1 MLIRKKKAAILD
13 EVLQT
18 SAVLALS
25 KELITAGQDSPQCDK
40 CDSKMVQKT
49 EREIKRRDETNEGEI
64 KRREKKKKKSQNVVR
79 QKETKGAQWRPLW
92 QNFPECSLIA
102 GD

>member
-1 MLIRKKKAAILD
+1 MD

-49 EREIKRRDETNEGEI
+49 QREIKHRDETNEGEI
-64 KRREKKKKKSQNVVR
+64 KRRDRKNSQNVVR
-79 QKETKGAQWRPLW
+79 QKETQGAQWRPLW
-92 QNFPECSLIA
+92 HDFPECSLIA

>member
-1 MLIRKKKAAILD
+1 MD

-49 EREIKRRDETNEGEI
+49 QREIKHRDETNEGEI
-64 KRREKKKKKSQNVVR
+64 KRRDRKKKPKCG
-79 QKETKGAQWRPLW
+79 ETERDSGRSMEALV
-92 QNFPECSLIA
+92 A
-102 GD
+102 

>member
-1 MLIRKKKAAILD
+1 MD

-49 EREIKRRDETNEGEI
+49 QREIKRRDETNEGEI
-64 KRREKKKKKSQNVVR
+64 KRRDRKKKKLKCG
-79 QKETKGAQWRPLW
+79 ETERDSGRSMEALV
-92 QNFPECSLIA
+92 A
-102 GD
+102 

>member
-1 MLIRKKKAAILD
+1 MD

-25 KELITAGQDSPQCDK
+25 KELITAGQDSAQCDK

-49 EREIKRRDETNEGEI
+49 QREIKRRDETNEGEI
-64 KRREKKKKKSQNVVR
+64 KRRDRKKKSQNVVR
-79 QKETKGAQWRPLW
+79 QKETQGAQWRPLW
-92 QNFPECSLIA
+92 HNFPECSLIA